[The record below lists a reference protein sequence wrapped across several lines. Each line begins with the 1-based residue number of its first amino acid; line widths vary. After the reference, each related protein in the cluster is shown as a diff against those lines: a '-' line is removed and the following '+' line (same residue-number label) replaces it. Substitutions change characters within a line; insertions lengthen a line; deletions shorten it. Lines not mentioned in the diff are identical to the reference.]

1 MENEPSS
8 IDRILEEHWSVLSF
22 IERAV
27 LLRDLGIDGKNEEI
41 LGGKNIV
48 DILRLGQNDLPSE
61 VRSRLIMAVTVEGF
75 TKEEYEKSKR
85 LLKEIWAAVSN
96 GEPQIDLKLQK

>member
-48 DILRLGQNDLPSE
+48 NVLQLGQNDLSSE

-85 LLKEIWAAVSN
+85 LLKEIWVAVSN